1 MFNNAALDVFIGLVF
16 VFLLYSLLATILQE
30 IIATR
35 FDFRAK
41 VLEKAILRMLEDG
54 KTPTGVA
61 YMDRM
66 VGLLHIFNLKSLMKG
81 KKVAPWFYAHPLT
94 KYLAEDNW
102 YSKPAYLS
110 ASNFSKVLMDLLKG
124 FDRPESQAIQSIH
137 ESITAGVIHKL
148 PISTADTANPAIKKI
163 LKNENIPNAT
173 PQQLSEQTV
182 PLNTSTAFFLRS
194 LWQDS
199 GADPEKFKEK
209 LEQWFDDT
217 MKRATGWYKKYTR
230 IVLFVIGFGVAYFFN
245 VDTIAIHRILSNN
258 ETAREQMVQMA
269 IAGKDHLDPAK
280 LLPGDSSK
288 ASSSLLDSTYKL
300 VAADA
305 EKANGILGL
314 GTPWKDTCKMCRKLS
329 DDTTYQKRFDSLQ
342 RITNKINDSIALISN
357 TIALH
362 QNQIKALQNTKNSEE
377 LSKIILQLV
386 ADSTLLKQLHAQQQP
401 EFQKMKFMKERCAYI
416 HQMTAGKW
424 FRFSPNQAGGGETF
438 VGWLITAFAIM
449 LGAPFWF
456 DLLSKL
462 ISLRG
467 VGTKEST
474 NSTNTNTGSVTGS
487 PVNPV
492 TVNVNTNQDEEA
504 VG

>member
-1 MFNNAALDVFIGLVF
+1 MFNNVALDVFIGLVF

-54 KTPTGVA
+54 KTPTGVP
-61 YMDRM
+61 YVDRM
-66 VGLLHIFNLKSLMKG
+66 IGLLHIFNLKNLMKG
-81 KKVAPWFYAHPLT
+81 KQVAPWFYAHPLI

-102 YSKPAYLS
+102 YSKPSYIS

-124 FDRPESQAIQSIH
+124 FDRPESQAIQAIH
-137 ESITAGVIHKL
+137 ESLTAGTIHKL
-148 PISTADTANPAIKKI
+148 PINISDAANPAIKI
-163 LKNENIPNAT
+163 LRNQNPSLPAPT
-173 PQQLSEQTV
+173 TLSEQTV
-182 PLNTSTAFFLRS
+182 DMNTSTAFFLRT

-199 GADPEKFKEK
+199 GADPGMFKQK
-209 LEQWFDDT
+209 IEQWFEDT

-230 IVLFVIGFGVAYFFN
+230 IVLFVIGCVVAYFFN
-245 VDTIAIHRILSNN
+245 VDTIAIHRILSTN
-258 ETAREQMVQMA
+258 ETARDQMVQMA
-269 IAGKDHLDPAK
+269 IAGKEHLDPSK

-288 ASSSLLDSTYKL
+288 ASSSILDSTYKL

-305 EKANGILGL
+305 EKANDILGL
-314 GTPWKDTCKMCRKLS
+314 GTPWKDTCNICKTNK
-329 DDTTYQKRFDSLQ
+329 DDSAYQERFNSLQ
-342 RITNKINDSIALISN
+342 RINSSISDSISLITNSIKLHLGQISSLSNSNNTEAISN
-357 TIALH
+357 L
-362 QNQIKALQNTKNSEE
+362 NQ
-377 LSKIILQLV
+377 QLV
-386 ADSTLLKQLHAQQQP
+386 ADSTILSHLRANQSP
-401 EFQKMKFMKERCAYI
+401 EFQKMKFLKERCIYI
-416 HQMTAGKW
+416 QQIRAAKW
-424 FRFSPNQAGGGETF
+424 FRYSPNQSGGGETF

-467 VGTKEST
+467 VGTKTTPKENSTGSTTDTSAST
-474 NSTNTNTGSVTGS
+474 N
-487 PVNPV
+487 PVI
-492 TVNVNTNQDEEA
+492 VNVNSNPGEEA